1 MAIAVIVLIVLLVIA
16 CFMDYKYGKI
26 YNFLII
32 AGMVAGCVHCIYQ
45 NGMKGIL
52 VWLGLFLLPV
62 LITYPLYMIGVF
74 GAGDVKLLAV
84 AGGFLSFRS
93 CFWFI
98 FVSFLIGAVLS
109 LVKML
114 YERNLK
120 ERICYFISYVW
131 ELCCLGGVRLYH
143 SREMIGEQFDK
154 KKQKIHFAGPILCS
168 VLLHIGG
175 IF

>member
-1 MAIAVIVLIVLLVIA
+1 VARAVIVLIVLLVIA

-26 YNFLII
+26 YNYLIMTGMI
-32 AGMVAGCVHCIYQ
+32 AGCGYCIYQ
-45 NGMKGIL
+45 SGIRGIL
-52 VWLGLFLLPV
+52 VWLGLFLLPI

-74 GAGDVKLLAV
+74 GAGDVKLMAV
-84 AGGFLSFRS
+84 SGGFLTFSS
-93 CFWFI
+93 SVWFI
-98 FVSFLIGAVLS
+98 FVAFLIGAILS
-109 LVKML
+109 LLKML

-143 SREMIGEQFDK
+143 SREMIGEQADTK
-154 KKQKIHFAGPILCS
+154 KRKIHFAGPILCS

-175 IF
+175 IY